1 MVIKTRTTIRIITNK
16 TMSIAY
22 DCVVSSQAAFQF
34 YATSVTLPSTVVSQW
49 VRRFLTAHQHKKVT
63 QYHSCWFTLEN
74 AESYPTHE
82 WQSSYGR
89 RPPRCVG
96 ETVRPA
102 VNKSHSVLQNTSC
115 GYCHHGDITPAVL
128 LAYWSPVER
137 NWTLYDGD
145 GGILDTER
153 WHQNAD

>member
-1 MVIKTRTTIRIITNK
+1 MVIKTKTTIGIITNK
-16 TMSIAY
+16 TTSIAY
-22 DCVVSSQAAFQF
+22 DCVVSSF
-34 YATSVTLPSTVVSQW
+34 TSCISVLCHFSYVNINCCESVSEKILNSTSAQ
-49 VRRFLTAHQHKKVT
+49 
-63 QYHSCWFTLEN
+63 
-74 AESYPTHE
+74 ESYTVPFMLVHSGKCRIISYW

-102 VNKSHSVLQNTSC
+102 VNKSHSLLQNTSC
-115 GYCHHGDITPAVL
+115 GYCHHSNITPAVL